1 MLYLRECMSVCVSV
15 TTGMRELFLCELK
28 LFAAGLAER
37 IAQLGNWN
45 IALELQLLPKFLC
58 FAELTL

>member
-1 MLYLRECMSVCVSV
+1 MSVCVSV